1 MEQAQGTMDS
11 NMTRIV
17 EEYSFLIQDFHM
29 EHASTQAVLDIQI
42 RYQYIAGIAP
52 AEYPDFREIAEA
64 IKSYLTDYSNRDEY
78 WEVINKGLALM
89 VIDKFSA
96 LESVTSELE
105 MQPTPTDPDLNSS
118 KVTCQR

>member
-1 MEQAQGTMDS
+1 MDS
-11 NMTRIV
+11 NMARIV

-29 EHASTQAVLDIQI
+29 EHASTLAVLDIRI

-52 AEYPDFREIAEA
+52 AEYPDFRDIAKA
-64 IKSYLTDYSNRDEY
+64 IKAYLRNYPKKDEY

-96 LESVTSELE
+96 LESVISELE
-105 MQPTPTDPDLNSS
+105 MPPTTTDPDFNSS